1 MENKNKLTVSSLI
14 AILLLLIMVA
24 GASFAYFGSFRQ
36 DVNGVTNINVTTSK
50 GFNTTITSTS
60 APLEL
65 HATLANMIAS
75 SPGSVVAES
84 NVNLNVSLVLGGT
97 GTTYKCLYDIVFEY
111 DSGSDVYGS
120 DDVPVTDASQKEL
133 TLTVSSPTA
142 SGTNS
147 FSEEKNFAY
156 DSSWESVNST
166 FRKTIVKD
174 ASITDSSVTGT
185 TDTWNLNLKFYLLSQ
200 SQAKVQGKT
209 FNGSFFVDNIRCGVK

>member
-1 MENKNKLTVSSLI
+1 MLITKKRAPVGKL
-14 AILLLLIMVA
+14 
-24 GASFAYFGSFRQ
+24 
-36 DVNGVTNINVTTSK
+36 
-50 GFNTTITSTS
+50 STS

-75 SPGSVVAES
+75 SPGSVVADS
-84 NVNLNVSLVLGGT
+84 NVNLNVSLALGGT

-111 DSGSDVYGS
+111 DAGSDVYGS
-120 DDVPVTDASQKEL
+120 DDVPVTDPLEKEL
-133 TLTVSSPTA
+133 TLIVSSQTA

-156 DSSWESVNST
+156 DSSWESVNNT

-174 ASITDSSVTGT
+174 ATITDSSVTGT